1 MELVKLTEKEFKTF
15 ADKHEQVTFHQTKEW
30 SHLKAKNG
38 WTGHFVGLKDNKKI
52 IAAALLL
59 AKNVPI
65 VKKKMFYS
73 PRGFLIDYNNKDVL
87 ETFTKEIKEYA
98 KKEGA
103 IFVKIDPYIPYQEH
117 NNAGDIVEDGFNN
130 NNIVENLKNLGYKHT
145 GFTKMNENL
154 QPRWMFVTNVKGK
167 TFEEAKQD
175 FDGKTKRI
183 LKKNAKTMISVREL
197 EKEELPIFKDIM
209 QSTSDRREFVDRPLS
224 YYESMW
230 NAFHDE
236 KHLKIMVS
244 ELNIKDYLENL
255 NQDLEAVIK
264 EIKEREERKTADV
277 NEQKF
282 QAKQKESK
290 EKQEKLENQIKEM
303 SELKEKHGN
312 KIILGGM
319 LFLLY
324 GNEIVYLM
332 GGSYKEFLHFQ
343 SAYSIHE
350 YMIKYTIEN
359 NYENYN
365 FYGITGIFD
374 ESNPLYGIYFSKK
387 GFGGNVVELIGEFDL
402 IISKFWY
409 TTYNIAFGAYH
420 TLKNLKKKII
430 K

>member
-236 KHLKIMVS
+236 KHLKIMIS

-303 SELKEKHGN
+303 SELKEKYGN

>member
-244 ELNIKDYLENL
+244 ELNIKDYLETL
-255 NQDLEAVIK
+255 NQDLETVIK

-409 TTYNIAFGAYH
+409 TTYNIAFGTYH